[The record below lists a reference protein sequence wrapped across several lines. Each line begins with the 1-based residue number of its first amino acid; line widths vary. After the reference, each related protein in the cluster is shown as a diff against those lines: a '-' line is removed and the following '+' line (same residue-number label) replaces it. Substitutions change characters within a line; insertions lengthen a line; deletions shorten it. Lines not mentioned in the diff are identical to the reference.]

1 MGNAQ
6 RKMVLIRLAHTAI
19 WAVMAAAVFYIL
31 YCGITGRLGPWLY
44 AAIGLILL
52 ELVVLLLN
60 RWACPLTIVA
70 QEIKPD
76 WQDGDD
82 IYLPV
87 WVAVHNKT
95 IFGTLFVVGLLLVG
109 WRLLAG

>member
-1 MGNAQ
+1 
-6 RKMVLIRLAHTAI
+6 
-19 WAVMAAAVFYIL
+19 
-31 YCGITGRLGPWLY
+31 
-44 AAIGLILL
+44 
-52 ELVVLLLN
+52 
-60 RWACPLTIVA
+60 VA

-95 IFGTLFVVGLLLVG
+95 IFGTLFVVGLLLVV
-109 WRLLAG
+109 WRLVAE